1 MKVGDLV
8 KLTHPLM
15 DGARTGIII
24 NRIDMFNGHPT
35 DEVLVVVDYL
45 GKGALDEYWFDC
57 RHVEVISANR

>member
-8 KLTHPLM
+8 KLTHSLM

-24 NRIDMFNGHPT
+24 DHIDMFNGHPV

-45 GKGALDEYWFDC
+45 GKGELDEYWFDC
-57 RHVEVISANR
+57 RHVEVLSEVR

>member
-1 MKVGDLV
+1 MKAGDLV

-24 NRIDMFNGHPT
+24 DHIDMFNGHAV

-45 GKGALDEYWFDC
+45 GKGELDEYWFDC
-57 RHVEVISANR
+57 RHVEVISENR

>member
-1 MKVGDLV
+1 MKAGDLV

-24 NRIDMFNGHPT
+24 DHINMFNGHSV

-45 GKGALDEYWFDC
+45 GKGELDEYWFDC
-57 RHVEVISANR
+57 RHVEVISENR

>member
-1 MKVGDLV
+1 
-8 KLTHPLM
+8 M

>member
-1 MKVGDLV
+1 VKAGDLV

-24 NRIDMFNGHPT
+24 DHIDMVNGHRV

-45 GKGALDEYWFDC
+45 GKGELDEYWFDC
-57 RHVEVISANR
+57 RHVEVISENR